1 MSKKKEAKPAKGN
14 EPEAQEGAEGAEG
27 AEAPKKK
34 LAGKKL
40 VLFVILPA
48 ILVLGAGGGA
58 AALLLSGPKAQADAH
73 GEEAKTKDK
82 KEKAKKG
89 GKDKGGHGGAAGE
102 EGEGA
107 IVITEGEGVYFV
119 ALPEM
124 LVNIASTDGQPALL
138 KLQLTLEAADEDVLH
153 ALEPELPRI
162 QDQFQSFLRELR
174 TDDMAG
180 SGGAH
185 RVRAELMR
193 RVNLVIAPARINA
206 VLIEE
211 MLIQ

>member
-14 EPEAQEGAEGAEG
+14 EPEAQEGAEG

>member
-1 MSKKKEAKPAKGN
+1 MSKPKKEAKPAA
-14 EPEAQEGAEGAEG
+14 PPAEGEGEAAAEG
-27 AEAPKKK
+27 APKKK
-34 LAGKKL
+34 LAGKQL
-40 VLFVILPA
+40 VLFIILPA

-58 AALLLSGPKAQADAH
+58 AFMLMSGPKPAAEAH
-73 GEEAKTKDK
+73 DTDGKEK

-89 GKDKGGHGGAAGE
+89 GKDKGGHGAEGGDEHAAFT
-102 EGEGA
+102 
-107 IVITEGEGVYFV
+107 VTEGEGVYFV

-124 LVNIASTDGQPALL
+124 LINISSGDGQAAML
-138 KLQLTLEAADEDVLH
+138 KLKLTLEAPDEDVLH

-162 QDQFQSFLRELR
+162 QDQFQTFLRELR

-185 RVRAELMR
+185 RVRIELMR
-193 RVNLVIAPARINA
+193 RVNLVIAPAKINA